1 MSTTATPIRDPGGQ
15 PVAVSGFLEAAKI
28 FGIAFQL
35 ALLILVIQAFRIQDN
50 DFLHL
55 AVMTLFGFLINA
67 FLPLRLRLP
76 FFALFSLTSIL
87 LILGLSNGL
96 WLIAI
101 GVTLIGISHLPIAF
115 SARIGLILV
124 AGAVLIAMRMDA
136 FTTPW
141 SRALW
146 PILGSMFM
154 FRLIIYL
161 YDLKHESRSPGLART
176 LGYFFMAPNV
186 CFPLFPIIDYKRFQ
200 RNYYNENAH
209 DIYQRGVKWIFR
221 GIIHLLLYRFVYQYL
236 TLDPAQ
242 VDGIFSI
249 LRYSLSAF
257 LLYLQ
262 VSGQFHLIVGML
274 LLFGFNLPE
283 THHYYYLASSF
294 TDFWRRINIYWK
306 DFVMKIFYYPIYF
319 RLRQLGDAWA
329 IVLSTLIVFF
339 ATWFLHAY
347 QWFWLRGTLLLEWH
361 DALFWAILAV
371 LVVGNSL
378 YEAHYGRERALG
390 RRARSHTARFSQ
402 ALSIAGTFVT
412 ICLLWSMWSS
422 DSLSQWLSMWGT
434 AGWAWLGFATIIPG
448 LFVASFWLNNLARR
462 QAQAPEPAKRA
473 VRNPGFWRMAV
484 TTTLGIVMVYIAG
497 RPEVYSQLP
506 PLASSAAMNIQ
517 LPTLNARDSALLERG
532 YYENLIAAN
541 RHSTEFWNIQL
552 TATRD
557 ELRVPGVKKMGIWRD
572 TGDMRKG
579 ELVPNMQV
587 MTPRG
592 LVTINQWGM
601 RDKPYEK
608 AKPANTYRIAL
619 LGDSHAFGLG
629 LANDEVFE
637 ATLEERLN
645 SDAPQASTLKQT
657 SSLKYEILNFGIE
670 ASFLLSQLMILD
682 DRILPFRPDALFL
695 MAHRRDE
702 ERTVEDLA
710 KAVKNGLPVPYEYLR
725 GIVERA
731 GVNKDMSLFNII
743 LRLRSYRDEILSWG
757 YQRVADICRAHGI
770 RPVWLFV
777 PAPYERLQE
786 WNISKYTMAA
796 KTAGFE
802 VINLMRVY
810 DSEEPYVLT
819 LPGDGHPNA
828 LGHKLIAEHLYEVL
842 AQERNT
848 MLSKPLPAES
858 PHGQP

>member
-1 MSTTATPIRDPGGQ
+1 MSTTATSISGPGGQ
-15 PVAVSGFLEAAKI
+15 RVAASGYREAGRI
-28 FGIAFQL
+28 LGIAFQL
-35 ALLILVIQAFRIQDN
+35 ALLILVIKAFRIQDN
-50 DFLHL
+50 AFLQL
-55 AVMTLFGFLINA
+55 ALLTLFGFVINA

-76 FFALFSLTSIL
+76 FFAVFSLASIL

-101 GVTLIGISHLPIAF
+101 GLVLIGICHLPIAY
-115 SARIGLILV
+115 SARVGLIL
-124 AGAVLIAMRMDA
+124 AIGTLLIVLRLDT

-141 SRALW
+141 SHTLW

-154 FRLIIYL
+154 FRLIVYL
-161 YDLKHESRSPGLART
+161 YDLKHEPRGPGLART

-200 RNYYNENAH
+200 RNYYNEDAH

-221 GIIHLLLYRFVYQYL
+221 GVIHLLLYRFVYQFL
-236 TLDPAQ
+236 ALDPAQ
-242 VDGIFSI
+242 VDGLFGI
-249 LRYSLSAF
+249 LQYSLSAF

-283 THHYYYLASSF
+283 THHLYYLSSSF

-306 DFVMKIFYYPIYF
+306 DFVMKIFYYPVYF
-319 RLRQLGDAWA
+319 RLRQLGETRA

-347 QWFWLRGTLLLEWH
+347 QWYWLRGTLLLEWH
-361 DALFWAILAV
+361 DALFWAVLAV

-378 YEAHYGRERALG
+378 YEARYGRDRALG
-390 RRARSHTARFSQ
+390 KRNRSLTARFAQ
-402 ALSIAGTFVT
+402 ALSVIATFVS

-422 DSLSQWLSMWGT
+422 DSLSQWVSMWGT
-434 AGWAWLGFATIIPG
+434 AGWAWLGFAVLIPG
-448 LFVASFWLNNLARR
+448 LYLASFWLNNRARR
-462 QAQAPEPAKRA
+462 QTPPPETAKRA
-473 VRNPGFWRMAV
+473 ARKPGFWRMAI
-484 TTTLGIVMVYIAG
+484 TTCLGIVLLYAAG

-506 PLASSAAMNIQ
+506 PYASFVAMNVQ

-541 RHSTEFWNIQL
+541 RHSTEFWSMLQTTERDALKAPTAKQL
-552 TATRD
+552 
-557 ELRVPGVKKMGIWRD
+557 GIWRD
-572 TGDMRKG
+572 TGDMSKA
-579 ELVPNMQV
+579 ELAPNVRV
-587 MTPRG
+587 MTQRG
-592 LVTINQWGM
+592 LVATNQWGL

-619 LGDSHAFGLG
+619 LGDSHAYGFG
-629 LANDEVFE
+629 LANEEVFE
-637 ATLEERLN
+637 AILEKRLN
-645 SDAPQASTLKQT
+645 SDSPQAPSQE
-657 SSLKYEILNFGIE
+657 YEILNFGIPGI
-670 ASFLLSQLMILD
+670 FLLSQLMILK
-682 DRILPFRPDALFL
+682 DRVLPFNPDAVFL

-710 KAVKNGLPVPYEYLR
+710 KAVKNGLPVPYDYLR
-725 GIVERA
+725 GVVERA
-731 GVNKDMSLFNII
+731 GVSKDMSLFNII
-743 LRLRSYRDEILSWG
+743 LHLRPYRDEILSWG
-757 YQRVADICRAHGI
+757 YQRVAQICRERGI

-786 WNISKYTMAA
+786 RNISKYSAA
-796 KTAGFE
+796 AQAAGFE
-802 VINLMRVY
+802 MVSLIRVY
-810 DSEEPYVLT
+810 DSEEPYALT

-828 LGHKLIAEHLYEVL
+828 LGHRLIADHLYEVL
-842 AQERNT
+842 SQEREIL
-848 MLSKPLPAES
+848 LSKPQSGKP
-858 PHGQP
+858 PHGRL